1 MDGAAKAGFCPDGTF
16 PAWEEGPPPLLAL
29 RILIVEDDPVARAIL
44 SRLLE
49 ARGHEVYACADAE
62 HAETAHREHNGEFPL
77 VLLDLFLPGRSGFDF
92 CRWLREQAG
101 GDRHYILAGTASKEP
116 ADLRRILDAG
126 ADDYLIKPYRQG
138 LLDVRLA
145 VAEQNL
151 RVRAARRELEDQLRR
166 ERERL
171 AYLATRDPLTKLFN
185 RSQLSA
191 AIDGAIARTAAGG
204 APGAL
209 IYIDLDNFKIVND
222 TLGHAAGDRLLVQLA
237 YLLQGATR
245 HGDVAARFGGD
256 EFVVLLKD
264 VSAAEANT
272 LAERFRARVGEFVF
286 CDSGKSFHV
295 GVSIGLT
302 LITGNTPGEQ
312 VVANADSACYA
323 AKSRGRNRVELYQAN
338 GHELIQ
344 LRRDS
349 DWMAQVK
356 EALKSNRFEI
366 WFQPIVELDTGRP
379 HSYEAL
385 LRLCTDTGEFAP
397 PNLFLPAAE
406 RFRLMREIDRWVIR
420 AAARHLATDETL
432 RLSVN
437 LSGQSFGD
445 DALPEFIEKR
455 FSDAG
460 VAPARVTFEITE
472 SAVISN
478 LATAQTMIAR
488 LRDAGFQFAL
498 DDFGAGFSSFAYL
511 KNLHVDY
518 LKIDGSFIRDLTR
531 EPANLPIVKV
541 MHDIAHHL
549 NIRSVA
555 EFVENEE
562 QVAALRSIGVD
573 LAQGYFFGKPEPR
586 QVVET
591 MTFR

>member
-1 MDGAAKAGFCPDGTF
+1 MTARF
-16 PAWEEGPPPLLAL
+16 PLWWADAVTLPSPV
-29 RILIVEDDPVARAIL
+29 RILVVEDDPVARSIL
-44 SRLLE
+44 ARLLKNH
-49 ARGHEVYACADAE
+49 GHEVHACADAE
-62 HAETAHREHNGEFPL
+62 HAETTCRAHGGEFPL
-77 VLLDLFLPGRSGFDF
+77 VILDLFLPGRSGFDF
-92 CRWLREQAG
+92 CRWLREEPG

-116 ADLRRILDAG
+116 ADLRRVLDAG
-126 ADDYLIKPYRQG
+126 ADDYLIKPYRPE
-138 LLDVRLA
+138 LLYVRLV

-151 RVRAARRELEDQLRR
+151 RVRAARRELEEQLRH

-185 RSQLSA
+185 RAQLAS
-191 AIDGAIARTAAGG
+191 AIDEVVTKVAGG
-204 APGAL
+204 GSPGAL

-237 YLLQGATR
+237 YLLQGTTR
-245 HGDVAARFGGD
+245 QGDVAARFGGD
-256 EFVVLLKD
+256 EFVILLKD
-264 VSAAEANT
+264 ISAAEATT

-302 LITGNTPGEQ
+302 LINGQAPGEQ
-312 VVANADSACYA
+312 VVAYADAACYA

-338 GHELIQ
+338 GRELAQ

-379 HSYEAL
+379 HAYEAL
-385 LRLCTDTGEFAP
+385 LRLCTETGEYAP
-397 PNLFLPAAE
+397 PSVFLPAAE
-406 RFRLMREIDRWVIR
+406 RFRLMGEIDRWVIR
-420 AAARHLATDETL
+420 AAARHLAADDDL
-432 RLSVN
+432 KLCVN

-445 DALPEFIEKR
+445 DSLPGFIEKR
-455 FSDAG
+455 FAAAG
-460 VAPARVTFEITE
+460 VAPERVTFEITE

-478 LATAQTMIAR
+478 LATAQTMIGR
-488 LRDAGFQFAL
+488 LRVNGFRFAL

-511 KNLHVDY
+511 KHLHVDY
-518 LKIDGSFIRDLTR
+518 LKIDGSFIRDLIR
-531 EPANLPIVKV
+531 DPANLPIVKV

-549 NIRSVA
+549 GIRSVA
-555 EFVENEE
+555 EFVEGAEE
-562 QVAALRSIGVD
+562 VAALRGIGVD

>member
-1 MDGAAKAGFCPDGTF
+1 M
-16 PAWEEGPPPLLAL
+16 
-29 RILIVEDDPVARAIL
+29 RILVVEDDPVTRAVL
-44 SRLLE
+44 ARLLE
-49 ARGHEVYACADAE
+49 THGHEVHACADAE
-62 HAETAHREHNGEFPL
+62 SAETAYRGHDGEFPL
-77 VLLDLFLPGRSGFDF
+77 VILDLFLPGRNGFDF
-92 CRWLREQAG
+92 CRWLREEPG
-101 GDRHYILAGTASKEP
+101 GDRHYVLAGTASKEP

-126 ADDYLIKPYRQG
+126 ADDYLIKPYRQA

-151 RVRAARRELEDQLRR
+151 RVRAARRELEEQLRG

-185 RSQLSA
+185 RAQLA
-191 AIDGAIARTAAGG
+191 TAIDEAITQVATGG
-204 APGAL
+204 PPGAL

-256 EFVVLLKD
+256 EFVVLLKN
-264 VSAAEANT
+264 VSPAEATT
-272 LAERFRARVGEFVF
+272 LAERFRARIGDFIF
-286 CDSGKSFHV
+286 CDSGKSFNV
-295 GVSIGLT
+295 GVSIGLVP
-302 LITGNTPGEQ
+302 LNGQAPGEQ
-312 VVANADSACYA
+312 VVAYADAACYA
-323 AKSRGRNRVELYQAN
+323 AKSRGRNRVEMYQAN
-338 GHELIQ
+338 GRELAQ

-349 DWMAQVK
+349 DWMSQVK

-385 LRLCTDTGEFAP
+385 LRLCTATGEYANP
-397 PNLFLPAAE
+397 SVFLPAAE

-420 AAARHLATDETL
+420 AAIRHLGADDTL
-432 RLSVN
+432 KLAIN

-455 FSDAG
+455 FSASG
-460 VAPARVTFEITE
+460 VAPERVTFEITE

-478 LATAQTMIAR
+478 LATAQTMIER
-488 LRDAGFQFAL
+488 LRANGFRFAL

-511 KNLHVDY
+511 KHLHVDY
-518 LKIDGSFIRDLTR
+518 LKIDGSFIRDLIR
-531 EPANLPIVKV
+531 DPANLPIVKV

-555 EFVENEE
+555 EFVQGAEE
-562 QVAALRSIGVD
+562 VAALRGIGVD